1 MTTPSLPRSP
11 YDCIHGLVYFGR
23 MLDKIRLH
31 AAGKLPADYIS
42 NLGQKFDG
50 SCLLFLGVEYA
61 LLVALVTS
69 GATDEA
75 AWKWCLQNGKTH
87 TDEEI
92 VIWNTFMRKYGWRD
106 DGSRMLQR
114 RLKEGGYEH
123 RTDIQT
129 FFDFLDLDEGR
140 EKKREEFFKTL

>member
-1 MTTPSLPRSP
+1 MTTLSVPRSP
-11 YDCIHGLVYFGR
+11 YHTIHGLVYFGR

-31 AAGKLPADYIS
+31 AAEKLPADYIP

-50 SCLLFLGVEYA
+50 FCLRFLGVEYA
-61 LLVALVTS
+61 PLVALVTS

-75 AWKWCLQNGKTH
+75 AWEWCLQNGKTH

-92 VIWNTFMRKYGWRD
+92 MIWNTFMMKYGWRD
-106 DGSRMLQR
+106 AASEILQY
-114 RLKEGGYEH
+114 RLKEGGFQD

-129 FFDFLDLDEGR
+129 IFDFLDLDEGR
-140 EKKREEFFKTL
+140 G